1 MAKLNFLTRYN
12 LIIKKLKKSPCT
24 LESIFDYLERES
36 EILGFSLT
44 ISPRTFQRDIKE
56 ILTLYDIEIKYD
68 FSKKV
73 YFITDEFQSEL
84 NVRMLDAFDLFQSL
98 KMSENMTKHICFEKR
113 KPQGT
118 TFLLPILQAIKTKNV
133 IEILHQKFSQKQSF
147 LHTLEP
153 LAIKESQG
161 RWYLV
166 AKEIENEKIKTYG
179 LDRISEVNILKTKK
193 TNFVF
198 DVDIY
203 FKDCFGIIKPENEEF
218 APTFELLFSKKQ
230 GNYIKT
236 YPLHHSQKVVSENDL
251 EIIFSYKLFITH
263 DFVMELLS
271 FGNELILTNFNELE
285 YELNQAKT

>member
-12 LIIKKLKKSPCT
+12 LIIKKLKKSPST
-24 LESIFDYLERES
+24 LESIIDYLERES
-36 EILGFSLT
+36 EIVGFSLT

-56 ILTLYDIEIKYD
+56 ILTLYDIEIMYD

-73 YFITDEFQSEL
+73 YFITDEFHSEL

-98 KMSENMTKHICFEKR
+98 KMSENMTKYICFEKR

-118 TFLLPILQAIKTKNV
+118 AFLLPILQAIKTKNV
-133 IEILHQKFSQKQSF
+133 IEILHQKFSQKQPF

-161 RWYLV
+161 RWYFV
-166 AKEIENEKIKTYG
+166 AKEIDKEKIKTYG
-179 LDRISEVNILKTKK
+179 LDRISEVNILKTKQA
-193 TNFVF
+193 NFVF

-203 FKDCFGIIKPENEEF
+203 FKDCFGVIKPDNEEI
-218 APTFELLFSKKQ
+218 APTFELLFSKNQ
-230 GNYIKT
+230 GNYVKT
-236 YPLHHSQKVVSENDL
+236 YPLHHSQKLVSENEN
-251 EIIFSYKLFITH
+251 EIAFSYKLFITH

-271 FGNELILTNFNELE
+271 FGNELFSTNFNELE
-285 YELNQAKT
+285 YELNQAKR

>member
-36 EILGFSLT
+36 EILGFSLS

-198 DVDIY
+198 DVEIY

>member
-198 DVDIY
+198 DVEIY

-251 EIIFSYKLFITH
+251 EIVFSYKLFITH

-271 FGNELILTNFNELE
+271 FGNELILTNYNVLTQ
-285 YELNQAKT
+285 ELNLAKG